1 MSPIVVDMTNT
12 TELPPSEGAP
22 SNSPSDAEPDP
33 QPEPML
39 VRPRDGRI
47 ISGVCAGIAKKWGV
61 DLTLVRVLAVVLTVF
76 SGVGLAAYIA
86 IWLLTPSTDAPAPIR
101 PGSRLGRMAAR
112 FPVVILIVVLA
123 LAVIA
128 AGHAIWWGAPI
139 GLLIV
144 AGLVALL
151 GFTRGGR
158 WLVATFLLL
167 VLVMAGT
174 VAAFGSH
181 FGTRT
186 IQVSSVSDLKS
197 EYNYGAGKVNLDLS
211 ALQVVGRHKTS
222 IHVGRGDVD
231 VTLPAS
237 ADVVVHARAGIGSVT
252 VDGHKDSGID
262 AERTESIG
270 DGASTATDRL
280 NLDIIVGLGSVD
292 VHN

>member
-1 MSPIVVDMTNT
+1 VPTGSIVIGMTNT
-12 TELPPSEGAP
+12 TDTQPT
-22 SNSPSDAEPDP
+22 DAQPDREPEPDA
-33 QPEPML
+33 QPLL
-39 VRPRDGRI
+39 VRQRDGRI
-47 ISGVCAGIAKKWGV
+47 IAGVCAGIAKKWGV
-61 DLTLVRVLAVVLTVF
+61 DLTLVRVLAVILTVF

-86 IWLLTPSTDAPAPIR
+86 IWLLTPSIDGPAPIR

-112 FPVVILIVVLA
+112 FPALILIVVLA

-139 GLLIV
+139 GLLVV

-158 WLVATFLLL
+158 WLVASFLLL
-167 VLVMAGT
+167 VLVLGGT

-186 IQVSSVSDLKS
+186 IQVNSVSDLKS
-197 EYNYGAGKVNLDLS
+197 NYNYGVGTVNLDLS
-211 ALQVVGRHKTS
+211 GMQVTGRHTTE

-231 VTLPAS
+231 LTLPANTS
-237 ADVVVHARAGIGSVT
+237 VVVHARAGIGSVT
-252 VDGHKDSGID
+252 VAGHKDSGID

-270 DGASTATDRL
+270 VAATTATDRL
-280 NLDIIVGLGSVD
+280 NVDIIVGVGSVN
-292 VHN
+292 VHT